1 MAFTETAEP
10 RVASMASQGLVDPAS
25 LSHDEIR
32 AVCASALTK
41 VPDHRKDEVTR
52 ARSYDEQIAIALA
65 TIRFGD
71 LPDDNDAR

>member
-10 RVASMASQGLVDPAS
+10 RVASMASQGLIDPAS

-32 AVCASALTK
+32 AICASALTK

-52 ARSYDEQIAIALA
+52 AYDEQIAIALA

-71 LPDDNDAR
+71 LPDDDDVT